1 MKLIYQIQQSV
12 RNYLLRKS
20 YYKLYKVIYHNNPLL
35 KKKAVFEEKWLQ
47 KWKSLD
53 SHIKIDSY
61 RIFSRYV
68 GEDINILPL
77 EYCATVIEPFLNPK
91 QFWAYYNDKNM
102 TILSD
107 CQQKDF
113 IRDKMGIVNQIP
125 TFIDDLMLLVGD
137 L

>member
-102 TILSD
+102 FVL
-107 CQQKDF
+107 
-113 IRDKMGIVNQIP
+113 
-125 TFIDDLMLLVGD
+125 
-137 L
+137 

>member
-77 EYCATVIEPFLNPK
+77 EYCATVIEPFL
-91 QFWAYYNDKNM
+91 
-102 TILSD
+102 ILSSFGHIIMIKI
-107 CQQKDF
+107 CL
-113 IRDKMGIVNQIP
+113 IRYLEQI
-125 TFIDDLMLLVGD
+125 FCLKR
-137 L
+137 